1 MDKEILKK
9 LIRENQD
16 FVKNVHLMYRKFE
29 FEPNGNYVF
38 IGVRR
43 AGKSFLMFQRIQGLL
58 KAGTPK
64 EQILYVNF
72 EDDRLLNFKA
82 ENFDDLLVAYHQ
94 LYETQPVF
102 FLDEIQIVDGWEKF
116 VRRLADQKFT
126 VYVTGSN
133 AKMLSTE
140 IMTTLGGRFLV
151 TDVFPFSLK
160 EFLEYNNV
168 SISDPNWQYDNK
180 TLAKVTR
187 KAEEYFYFGGFPELN
202 VYNDKRQWLRSLYQ
216 KIFFG
221 DLIARYAV
229 KNPNIL
235 RVMLGKTAESVMQPV
250 SFNRI
255 THILSSTGQKI
266 SVNTVIQYFT
276 YLKETLLLFSV
287 ANYAASFSERE
298 TVKKYYFI
306 DNGILNLFLMNP
318 DTALLENIV
327 AIHLYKKFG
336 EGLYYYN
343 KNVET
348 DFYVPEKKLLVQV
361 SYSLE
366 RQDTFDRE
374 INSLLKTSAFLKG
387 TRHVIVTKE
396 DNRTLEIDGTTIEV
410 LPVWKFL
417 LEDYI

>member
-9 LIRENQD
+9 LIRENQN
-16 FVKNVHLMYRKFE
+16 FVQDVRLMYRKFD

-43 AGKSFLMFQRIQGLL
+43 AGKSYLMFQRIQEML
-58 KAGTPK
+58 KAGTPR

-82 ENFDDLLVAYHQ
+82 ENFEDLLVAYHQ
-94 LYETQPVF
+94 LYEAQPIF

-133 AKMLSTE
+133 AKMLSAE

-151 TDVFPFSLK
+151 KDVYPFSLK
-160 EFLEYNNV
+160 EFLEYNR
-168 SISDPNWQYDNK
+168 ISLDDPNWQYDNK
-180 TLAKVTR
+180 ILAKVTR
-187 KAEEYFYFGGFPELN
+187 KTEEYFYFGGFPELN
-202 VYNDKRQWLRSLYQ
+202 IYNDKRQWLRSLYQ

-235 RVMLGKTAESVMQPV
+235 RIMLGKTAESVMQPV

-266 SVNTVIQYFT
+266 SLNTVIQYFS
-276 YLKETLLLFSV
+276 YLKESLLLFSV
-287 ANYAASFSERE
+287 ANYAASFSEKE

-306 DNGILNLFLMNP
+306 DNGLLNLFLTSP
-318 DTALLENIV
+318 ETALLENIV
-327 AIHLYKKFG
+327 AIHLYKKYG
-336 EGLYYYN
+336 EGLYFYN

-348 DFYVPEKKLLVQV
+348 DFYVPENKLLVQV

-374 INSLLKTSAFLKG
+374 INSLLKTSAFLLG
-387 TRHVIVTKE
+387 ERHIIVTKN
-396 DNRTLEIDGTTIEV
+396 DDRTLEIEGKTIQIV
-410 LPVWKFL
+410 PVWKFL

>member
-1 MDKEILKK
+1 
-9 LIRENQD
+9 
-16 FVKNVHLMYRKFE
+16 MYRKFD
-29 FEPNGNYVF
+29 FESNGNYVF

-43 AGKSFLMFQRIQGLL
+43 AGKSYLMFQRIHEML
-58 KAGTPK
+58 KAGTPR

-82 ENFDDLLVAYHQ
+82 ENFEDLLVAYHQ
-94 LYETQPVF
+94 LYEAQPIF

-116 VRRLADQKFT
+116 VRRLADQKFI

-133 AKMLSTE
+133 AKMLSAE

-151 TDVFPFSLK
+151 KDVYPFSLK
-160 EFLEYNNV
+160 EFLEYNR
-168 SISDPNWQYDNK
+168 ISLDDPNWQYDNK
-180 TLAKVTR
+180 ILAKVTR
-187 KAEEYFYFGGFPELN
+187 KTEEYFYFGGFPELN
-202 VYNDKRQWLRSLYQ
+202 IYNDKRQWLRSLYQ

-235 RVMLGKTAESVMQPV
+235 RIMLGKTAESVMQPV

-266 SVNTVIQYFT
+266 SLNTVIQYFS
-276 YLKETLLLFSV
+276 YLKESLLLFSV
-287 ANYAASFSERE
+287 ANYAASFSEKE

-306 DNGILNLFLMNP
+306 DNGLLNLFLTSP
-318 DTALLENIV
+318 ETALLENIV
-327 AIHLYKKFG
+327 AIHLYKKYG
-336 EGLYYYN
+336 EGLYFYN

-348 DFYVPEKKLLVQV
+348 DFYVPENKLLVQV

-374 INSLLKTSAFLKG
+374 INSLLKTSAFLLG
-387 TRHVIVTKE
+387 ERHIIVTKN
-396 DNRTLEIDGTTIEV
+396 DDRTLEIEGKTIQIV
-410 LPVWKFL
+410 PVWKFL